1 MHGQSV
7 WLSVSCDWLQQD
19 GLPAGRKHRHTCAAW
34 FWIFFDEVCLRV
46 WSSNLVGS
54 CIGHAFSH
62 LRIRMLAMGG
72 GSDDAICVFP
82 VAVARGWLKA
92 LADVDPL
99 VLWPS
104 AINFLSVKVTEQSYD
119 A

>member
-1 MHGQSV
+1 MDSQCGCPFLVIGCSRTDFRQV
-7 WLSVSCDWLQQD
+7 VSIGTHVQR
-19 GLPAGRKHRHTCAAW
+19 GSG
-34 FWIFFDEVCLRV
+34 FFFDEVCLRV

-54 CIGHAFSH
+54 CTGHAFSH

-119 A
+119 T